1 MKHIFAALPLL
12 LIAAPVLA
20 HSGAHIHPHADD
32 PSWIPVILGGLAIT
46 VAAAFVWMRK

>member
-1 MKHIFAALPLL
+1 MKQLLAALPLV

-32 PSWIPVILGGLAIT
+32 PSWIPVILGTLAAG
-46 VAAAFVWMRK
+46 VAALIWMRK

>member
-1 MKHIFAALPLL
+1 MKQLFVTLPLV

-32 PSWIPVILGGLAIT
+32 PSWLPVILGSVAIS
-46 VAAAFVWMRK
+46 VAALIWVRK